1 MKLTYFGTAAAEG
14 FPAFFCNCEYC
25 RAARKKRGKNI
36 RSRSQAMIND
46 DLLIDFPPDT
56 YHHFAENGVEGD
68 LIKYILITH
77 SHGDH
82 LHAGDMIFRTGA
94 YSHERRVPEVRLL
107 CGKGAY
113 NKITALGGAIKH
125 ITPELTENYKKY
137 SLGEY
142 TVTSLPAKHYPGDDA
157 RFYIIEQDKTMLY
170 AHDTGYFYDEVFDYF
185 RETETVFDL
194 ISLDCTYVTLP
205 VSDDAGHMGIENI
218 RRVVK
223 RLREIGAVTDKTTVV
238 INHFSHNGN
247 PDHERLCEYVKEDG
261 FVVSYDGLSI
271 EI

>member
-25 RAARKKRGKNI
+25 REARKKRGKNI
-36 RSRSQAMIND
+36 RSRSQAMVND
-46 DLLIDFPPDT
+46 DLLIDYPPDT
-56 YHHFAENGVEGD
+56 YYHFAENGVEGD

-77 SHGDH
+77 SHNDH
-82 LHAGDMIFRTGA
+82 LHEKDMVYRADVF
-94 YSHERRVPEVRLL
+94 SHGRRVEEVRLL
-107 CGKGAY
+107 SGKGAY
-113 NKITALGGAIKH
+113 DKISALKAIKH
-125 ITPELTENYKKY
+125 IKPELIENYKRY
-137 SLGEY
+137 ELGEY
-142 TVTSLPAKHYPGDDA
+142 TVTSLPAKHFKGDDA
-157 RFYIIEQDKTMLY
+157 RFYIIEQDKTILY

-185 RETETVFDL
+185 KKSEIVFDL

-205 VSDDAGHMGIENI
+205 VSDDSSHMGIENI

-223 RLREIGAVTDKTTVV
+223 RLREIGSVTDKTTVV

-247 PDHERLCEYVKEDG
+247 PDHERLMEYVKEDG
-261 FVVSYDGLSI
+261 FVVSYDGMSV